1 MATSVVNIVFCRGDN
16 RTCDCERFW
25 PKKDDEGHCLKC
37 SHGISKYPDA
47 DLRDVA
53 AVHPSSESLLLT
65 YPSTEN
71 TPWEIFKNITRT
83 SGMADPD
90 SLLMQAARE
99 EALSMLTVAKQSGYH
114 KLAKGPTPV
123 TQKAQ
128 HFMLDLWECSHVGLT
143 DTRKLPSTPATY
155 GSVPDHVYETWNTE
169 PIILR
174 SDTDDSVKDDAVSL
188 LSNSVSALVVLPR
201 TPKKGHCSGKKR
213 IVFSSPESESSV
225 QRHAMKKMKD
235 ATAPEIMSLS
245 SMPGLVVEA
254 VLSPPPKVVIVDE
267 DDVLFRGC
275 VHNVLPKHNPWVKKF
290 HSLPSLD
297 LTRIM

>member
-1 MATSVVNIVFCRGDN
+1 MATSVVNIAFCRGDN

-25 PKKDDEGHCLKC
+25 PKKDDEGHRLKC
-37 SHGISKYPDA
+37 SHGISKHPDA

-65 YPSTEN
+65 HPSTEN
-71 TPWEIFKNITRT
+71 TPWEIFKDITRT

-99 EALSMLTVAKQSGYH
+99 EALSTLAVAKQSGYH

-128 HFMLDLWECSHVGLT
+128 HFVLDLWECSHVGLT
-143 DTRKLPSTPATY
+143 NTRKLPSTPATY

-174 SDTDDSVKDDAVSL
+174 SDTDDSVEDDAVSL

-201 TPKKGHCSGKKR
+201 TPKKETVLVTFLSAAANAHS
-213 IVFSSPESESSV
+213 IYS
-225 QRHAMKKMKD
+225 

-254 VLSPPPKVVIVDE
+254 VLFPPPKVVIVDE
-267 DDVLFRGC
+267 DDVLF
-275 VHNVLPKHNPWVKKF
+275 
-290 HSLPSLD
+290 
-297 LTRIM
+297 